1 MTGEQ
6 LLIKTIKQCNAFE
19 ARVIELESDEYV
31 NKIRISAIRD
41 LARLECVVSGPV
53 ITNEESRKQ
62 MIDWANFEES
72 CNN

>member
-31 NKIRISAIRD
+31 NNLKAD
-41 LARLECVVSGPV
+41 AV
-53 ITNEESRKQ
+53 EEAFKSIVCANLDSEVELYIEELRK
-62 MIDWANFEES
+62 
-72 CNN
+72 

>member
-31 NKIRISAIRD
+31 NNLKADAIELAANEANEVGYIRPFHFLLSVANKIR
-41 LARLECVVSGPV
+41 E
-53 ITNEESRKQ
+53 NK
-62 MIDWANFEES
+62 
-72 CNN
+72 